1 MAQDSC
7 PTFVAEAF
15 ALRTAIHFAHLS
27 SKSYS
32 EHVALGD
39 FYDALLTLTDKYAE
53 VFMGLEGQ
61 VPAAKWP
68 AVMPPTGTPISMLE
82 EFLED
87 IAEEEDEDS
96 DRQSLL
102 NILAEME
109 ELTAQTL
116 YKLRNLK

>member
-1 MAQDSC
+1 MANSC
-7 PTFVAEAF
+7 PTFVAECF

-32 EHVALGD
+32 EHIALNE
-39 FYDALLTLTDKYAE
+39 FYDTLLELTDKYAE
-53 VFMGLEGQ
+53 VYMGLQGQ
-61 VPAAKWP
+61 VPQSKWP
-68 AVMPPTGTPISMLE
+68 AVELPSGSPVSMLG

-87 IAEEEDEDS
+87 IGEEEEEDS
-96 DRQSLL
+96 DHQSLL

>member
-1 MAQDSC
+1 MTDSC
-7 PTFVAEAF
+7 PKFIAECF

-27 SKSYS
+27 SKSYAQ
-32 EHVALGD
+32 HVALGD
-39 FYDALLTLTDKYAE
+39 FYDTLLTLTDKYAE

-61 VPAAKWP
+61 VPASKWP
-68 AVMPPTGTPISMLE
+68 SVELPSGEPISMLE
-82 EFLED
+82 DFLAAIED
-87 IAEEEDEDS
+87 EEAEDEDS
-96 DRQSLL
+96 QALL